1 MRKYLRVYVAK
12 CIKFARFF
20 HLMKGEFQGTEKTV
34 WVKFVRENL
43 QSGCRDAR
51 AVCPLKE
58 NETQIH
64 GYRSGRTGRAYLT
77 FACAINLPTR
87 LCVNCQLK
95 SPARAA

>member
-20 HLMKGEFQGTEKTV
+20 HLTKGEFQGTEKTV
-34 WVKFVRENL
+34 SAKFARENL

-51 AVCPLKE
+51 AVRPLKE

-64 GYRSGRTGRAYLT
+64 GCRSGRTGRVSLHVHAQSTCPPVY
-77 FACAINLPTR
+77 ASP
-87 LCVNCQLK
+87 VN
-95 SPARAA
+95 